1 MTPKSIFIAIAVVT
15 IINGLFSPVAALLFF
30 LSPIWLPEFVG
41 TSAAARGY
49 FASLAVSLGTLLLAG
64 VAGAIVERIRGQ
76 QESDNLS
83 MLVWLAAAALLTLP
97 ALPYVR

>member
-1 MTPKSIFIAIAVVT
+1 MTPKGLFMAVAVVT

-49 FASLAVSLGTLLLAG
+49 FASLAVSLGTLIAAG
-64 VAGAIVERIRGQ
+64 VPAAVVEQVRGQ
-76 QESDNLS
+76 RESDNVS